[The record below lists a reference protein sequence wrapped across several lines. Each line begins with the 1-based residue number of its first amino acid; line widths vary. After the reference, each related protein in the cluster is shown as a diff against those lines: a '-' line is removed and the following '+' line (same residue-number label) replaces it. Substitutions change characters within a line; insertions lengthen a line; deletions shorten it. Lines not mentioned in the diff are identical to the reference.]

1 MMTTTN
7 LMQYIKIHSAKEVL
21 WEVIIIE
28 AEDILIKM
36 IKKIY

>member
-1 MMTTTN
+1 
-7 LMQYIKIHSAKEVL
+7 MQFIKIYIVKEVL